1 MDYFIILVLW
11 RLANLG
17 EGGGEGKGKE
27 KGEEGGSHKNPQLAQ
42 FWATK
47 S

>member
-1 MDYFIILVLW
+1 MDYFIILILW

-17 EGGGEGKGKE
+17 EGKGKGKGKE
-27 KGEEGGSHKNPQLAQ
+27 KGEEGGSHKNLQLAQ
-42 FWATK
+42 FWATQ

>member
-17 EGGGEGKGKE
+17 EGKGEGKGKE
-27 KGEEGGSHKNPQLAQ
+27 KGKEGGSHKNLQLAQ
-42 FWATK
+42 FWATQ